1 MRAGPRTLVVPC
13 LVALASTAAACGETR
28 KTGSVGDKL
37 EAKRI
42 EVTVEKVDRRT
53 PVPRSD
59 ITGLSLPS
67 SGHRLVGVLVNVC
80 NDYGAVVGQFDFE
93 LETSTGEATPK
104 YTARNYRESFQSV
117 RDDCERG
124 WIVFEIPEE
133 SRPTK
138 VEFAFDESGT
148 NRNTQDNLTA
158 RFEWKVE

>member
-1 MRAGPRTLVVPC
+1 VVSC
-13 LVALASTAAACGETR
+13 LAALACTAAACGETR

-42 EVTVEKVDRRT
+42 EVTVERVDRRT

-59 ITGLSLPS
+59 VTGLSLPS

-80 NDYGAVVGQFDFE
+80 NDYGAVAQQADFA
-93 LETSTGEATPK
+93 LDTSAGEGRPK
-104 YTARNYRESFQSV
+104 YTARNYRDRFDPV

-124 WIVFEIPEE
+124 WIVYEIPEE

-138 VEFAFDESGT
+138 VRFAFDESGT

-158 RFEWKVE
+158 RFEWKLE